1 LNLYGVPVDNHR
13 FLPATLPRGFQIDS
27 EIL

>member
-1 LNLYGVPVDNHR
+1 VPVDNHR
-13 FLPATLPRGFQIDS
+13 FLPATLPRGFQINS